1 MFVGFERTSLKRGV
15 LGPLAKGWVATSHVQ
30 KPLES
35 FEVAMAPVKN
45 QDAFAE
51 RNGQVPWDPT
61 ISIDRSSFIIATEFS
76 RVFFGGPLNGG

>member
-1 MFVGFERTSLKRGV
+1 
-15 LGPLAKGWVATSHVQ
+15 
-30 KPLES
+30 
-35 FEVAMAPVKN
+35 MAPVKN

>member
-1 MFVGFERTSLKRGV
+1 MFSHQIF
-15 LGPLAKGWVATSHVQ
+15 ATKTDVP
-30 KPLES
+30 KTFGY

-61 ISIDRSSFIIATEFS
+61 ISIDHRD
-76 RVFFGGPLNGG
+76 RVFTSFFWGPLKWWVNSKGNSPLFQEHLYIGW